1 MVRAPDWNE
10 SEFTTLLYRPELD
23 HESLAE
29 IIIGR
34 SSGAIEVVRE
44 GVHIWHKEG
53 RNTGE
58 ILSKKIMVPLLEDK
72 NRLRTQCWKCKEWF

>member
-1 MVRAPDWNE
+1 MAREPNWTE
-10 SEFTTLLYRPELD
+10 CEFTTLLYRPELD
-23 HESLAE
+23 HEPLAQ
-29 IIIGR
+29 IIGR
-34 SSGAIEVVRE
+34 SPGAIGVVRE